1 MQPLAMSAIASGV
14 VIVIGVAVTL
24 ILSRRYIKPRPVG
37 INRWQ
42 RHGSIPLAMAGLT
55 LGAISRT
62 SGQSP
67 LTHDILYAETTTL
80 LLAALLC
87 ALVGAAA
94 AMRQRPGSDRT

>member
-1 MQPLAMSAIASGV
+1 
-14 VIVIGVAVTL
+14 
-24 ILSRRYIKPRPVG
+24 
-37 INRWQ
+37 
-42 RHGSIPLAMAGLT
+42 MAGLT